1 MARAESN
8 RRHANFHSHSLH
20 LIQLQLREVAKN
32 RKMPAR
38 EPHSPRCGS
47 HCCSLIGRITQES
60 WPSREIPLLRIL
72 TLCYEFRP
80 LGGGGAKVAES
91 LIEKM
96 LARGDEI
103 DLVTMAYRDLPRLER
118 CGRLTIHRIPCGR
131 RQIAIC
137 HPHEMLLYILRA
149 LPIVLRLVRERR
161 YEINHTHFIFP
172 DGVLA
177 MVLARTR
184 GLKYIVTAHGSDVPG
199 YNPDRFKLLHRLLKP
214 LWNAV
219 VRNTEAVLCPS
230 EYLKRLLL
238 DSAPEARCQ
247 VIPNGI
253 NVTRYSPGGVRR
265 KRILVISR
273 MVERKG
279 VQFLLQ
285 ALAGLEHEH
294 EVCIVGDG
302 PYLRDLRSLAA
313 DLGIKVI
320 FTGFIDNETRRF
332 RELLETSSIFVFTS
346 SKENFP
352 MVLLEA
358 MSAGLCIV
366 TSDDTGCQEVVG
378 DAAIK
383 IPSENASAIRAVL
396 VELMQDP
403 ARCEALGLAARAR
416 AEDFFTDDRIADQY
430 RRIYQLHAAHD
441 VS

>member
-1 MARAESN
+1 MAAVAEG
-8 RRHANFHSHSLH
+8 
-20 LIQLQLREVAKN
+20 REKPEDA
-32 RKMPAR
+32 AR
-38 EPHSPRCGS
+38 ERYSPKCDS
-47 HCCSLIGRITQES
+47 HCCSVVGRIIQES
-60 WPSREIPLLRIL
+60 WLCRESSLLRIL

-80 LGGGGAKVAES
+80 LGGGGARVAES
-91 LIEKM
+91 LIEMM

-131 RQIAIC
+131 RAIAIC

-149 LPIVLRLVRERR
+149 LPIVLKLVRERR
-161 YEINHTHFIFP
+161 PEINHTHFIFP

-199 YNPDRFKLLHRLLKP
+199 YNPDRFKLLHRLLRP
-214 LWNAV
+214 LWHAV
-219 VRNTEAVLCPS
+219 VHNTESVICPS

-253 NVTRYSPGGVRR
+253 NVMRYSPGGVRR
-265 KRILVISR
+265 KRILVVSR

-285 ALAGLEHEH
+285 ALAGLEHEY

-302 PYLRDLRSLAA
+302 PYLPDLRSLAA
-313 DLGIKVI
+313 DLGVTVT
-320 FTGFIDNETRRF
+320 FTGFLDNETRQI
-332 RELLETSSIFVFTS
+332 RELLETSSLFVFTS
-346 SKENFP
+346 SRENFP
-352 MVLLEA
+352 IVLLEA
-358 MSAGLCIV
+358 MAAGLCIV

-378 DAAIK
+378 DAAVK
-383 IPSENASAIRAVL
+383 IPSEDASAIRTVL

-403 ARCEALGLAARAR
+403 ARREALGLAARAR

-430 RRIYQLHAAHD
+430 RRTYQRHAAHD

>member
-1 MARAESN
+1 
-8 RRHANFHSHSLH
+8 
-20 LIQLQLREVAKN
+20 
-32 RKMPAR
+32 
-38 EPHSPRCGS
+38 
-47 HCCSLIGRITQES
+47 
-60 WPSREIPLLRIL
+60 
-72 TLCYEFRP
+72 
-80 LGGGGAKVAES
+80 
-91 LIEKM
+91 M
-96 LARGDEI
+96 LARGDEV
-103 DLVTMAYRDLPRLER
+103 DLVTMAYQDLPRLER
-118 CGRLTIHRIPCGR
+118 RGRLTIHRIPCGR
-131 RQIAIC
+131 RAITIC

-149 LPIVLRLVRERR
+149 LPIVLRLAHERR
-161 YEINHTHFIFP
+161 PDINHTHFIFP

-214 LWNAV
+214 LWHAV
-219 VRNTEAVLCPS
+219 VRNTETVLCPS

-238 DSAPEARCQ
+238 DSAPEARCE
-247 VIPNGI
+247 VIPNG
-253 NVTRYSPGGVRR
+253 VDVLQYSTDRLRR

-302 PYLRDLRSLAA
+302 PYLPDLRLLAA
-313 DLGIKVI
+313 ALDVKVT
-320 FTGFIDNETRRF
+320 FTGFIDNETRQF

-346 SKENFP
+346 SRENFP

-358 MSAGLCIV
+358 MSAGLCVV

-383 IPSENASAIRAVL
+383 VPSEDAGAIRAAL
-396 VELMQDP
+396 IELMQDP
-403 ARCEALGLAARAR
+403 ARCEALGLAARSR
-416 AEDFFTDDRIADQY
+416 AENFFTDDRIADQY
-430 RRIYQLHAAHD
+430 RRTYQLHAAHD